1 MRTSAVAG
9 IVFANANDDFLK
21 KLTLHRSMASV
32 PIGCRYR
39 LIDFALSNLVNAG
52 VKNVGVIAK
61 EKYRSLMDHLGSGA
75 PWDLDRKNGGL
86 RVLPPYITSGAKRYA
101 GSVASLAGIY
111 DYIDRCGSDYLVL
124 CDADI
129 VANVDVA
136 AALKAHVETEA
147 DVTVVYHNGIFAS
160 NKNERDG
167 MNLTMDNNGRVTSI
181 TFEYPETEATNL
193 SIGITIIAR
202 KLLKE
207 LVAEAIDEG
216 CVSFNR
222 DVLSAKV
229 NSLKIYGFEHTA
241 YVAVMNSTN
250 SYFNANIDLLKPEV
264 RAQVFNKERPVFTKT
279 RDDMPTRYGTE
290 SVVKNS
296 LIAEGCVIEGTVK
309 NSLLFRGV
317 KVQKG
322 AVVENCILMQETVVD
337 KNAKISNLLADKNAV
352 ISEDLVLKGTAKKH
366 IFVGKNETV

>member
-21 KLTLHRSMASV
+21 KLTAHRSMASV

-61 EKYRSLMDHLGSGA
+61 EKYRSLMDHLSSGA
-75 PWDLDRKNGGL
+75 SWDLDRKNGGL
-86 RVLPPYITSGAKRYA
+86 RVLPPYITSGAKRYT

-129 VANVDVA
+129 VANVDVS
-136 AALKAHVETEA
+136 AALKAHIETEA
-147 DVTVVYHNGIFAS
+147 DVTVVYHNGLFPS
-160 NKNERDG
+160 KKNERDG
-167 MNLTMDNNGRVTSI
+167 MNLTIDEKGFVKEI
-181 TFEYPETEATNL
+181 TFESSDSEATNL
-193 SIGITIIAR
+193 SIGITIIGR

-207 LVAEAIDEG
+207 LVAAASEEG
-216 CVSFNR
+216 YTSFNR
-222 DVLSAKV
+222 DVLAKKV
-229 NSLKIYGFEHTA
+229 GNLKIYGFEHKG
-241 YVAVMNSTN
+241 YVAIMNSTN

-264 RAQVFNKERPVFTKT
+264 RTQLFSKERPIFTKT
-279 RDDMPTRYGTE
+279 RNDMPTRYGTE

-309 NSLLFRGV
+309 NSILFRGV
-317 KVQKG
+317 KVKKG
-322 AVVENCILMQETVVD
+322 AVVENCILMQETVVN
-337 KNAKISNLLADKNAV
+337 KNAQIANLLSDKNAV
-352 ISEDLVLKGTAKKH
+352 IGEDMVLKGTKQKH
-366 IFVGKNETV
+366 FFVGKNETV